1 MNIAAQAK
9 RQISLALGKLLLSA
23 DAQAVQ
29 ADHLTY
35 LHPFKIKRLEKLAK
49 QAASSV
55 DGNFAEFG
63 IALGG
68 SAILLAKQARRC
80 DRSFHGFDVFDM
92 IPPPAS
98 EKDGE
103 DAKSRYSIIA
113 ARKSKGLGDQEY
125 YGYRSDLYGD
135 VCRAFERHDIPVND
149 QTIQLHQ
156 GLFEDTL
163 ADFPDTPIAFAHIDC
178 DWYDPVKLC
187 LEQTHHRSVAGTI
200 MLIDD
205 YHDYEGCKTATDEF
219 LAAHPEYELE
229 MGPNVALIKNA

>member
-1 MNIAAQAK
+1 MS
-9 RQISLALGKLLLSA
+9 RRLVLLTGCSGGGKSTLLRA
-23 DAQAVQ
+23 
-29 ADHLTY
+29 
-35 LHPFKIKRLEKLAK
+35 LEKRGFATVEEPGRRIVSDELAGCGK
-49 QAASSV
+49 ALQWVNMKA
-55 DGNFAEFG
+55 FAQRAVEM
-63 IALGG
+63 ARSDLR
-68 SAILLAKQARRC
+68 SAQ
-80 DRSFHGFDVFDM
+80 DM
-92 IPPPAS
+92 
-98 EKDGE
+98 D
-103 DAKSRYSIIA
+103 
-113 ARKSKGLGDQEY
+113 GLGDQEY